1 MHASVNSANVGLRV
15 ARDQKEAEKWK
26 QLCESRGLGD

>member
-1 MHASVNSANVGLRV
+1 MHARVNSANVGLHV
-15 ARDQKEAEKWK
+15 AQDQKEAEKWK